1 MTEEGRLAAEPEED
15 DDMEL
20 DDDSANGLLRSFG
33 RQVKAL
39 RIRAGMSKAQLGA
52 ELNYSE
58 SQIGSI
64 EIGRRV
70 MQSDAIDRCDEVL
83 DAGGVLVAMKE
94 QVERA
99 GFPKF
104 FRDARRYESQAVE
117 LHAYDTQV
125 INGLLQTEDYAR
137 TVLRMRRPRTR
148 GDVIDQQVAS
158 RVARQDI
165 FERSPLP
172 DMSFVL
178 EEAILRRTFRDS
190 VMMRAQWQRLLDVG
204 RQNIAEIQ
212 IMPMDCDD
220 HAGLNGPFSLMETE
234 DGRRIGYMEVEGV
247 SRLHTARKRV
257 RELDLK
263 YGVIRA
269 QALSPSPSLALIDQ
283 LLGER

>member
-104 FRDARRYESQAVE
+104 FRDARRYEAKAVE
-117 LHAYDTQV
+117 LHVYATQA
-125 INGLLQTEDYAR
+125 IPGLLQTTDYVR
-137 TVLRMRRPRTR
+137 TVFRMERPQPSA
-148 GDVIDQQVAS
+148 DVIQQHITS
-158 RVARQDI
+158 RLERQKV
-165 FERSPLP
+165 FERDPAVN
-172 DMSFVL
+172 MSFVM
-178 EEAILRRTFRDS
+178 EEALIRRTLGDPE
-190 VMMRAQWQRLLDVG
+190 MMRGQWDRILELG
-204 RQNIAEIQ
+204 RRHHIEIQ
-212 IMPMDCDD
+212 IMPMKCDE
-220 HAGLNGPFSLMETE
+220 HAGLGGPFTLMET
-234 DGRRIGYMEVEGV
+234 DRGQRIAYVEVQQV
-247 SRLHTARKRV
+247 SRLHTDRKRV
-257 RELDLK
+257 RELELK
-263 YGVIRA
+263 YGIIRA
-269 QALSPSPSLALIDQ
+269 QALSPSASLAYVEQ
-283 LLGER
+283 LLGEP

>member
-1 MTEEGRLAAEPEED
+1 MTEEGRLAGEPEED

-20 DDDSANGLLRSFG
+20 DDDSTNGLLRSFG
-33 RQVKAL
+33 RQVQAL
-39 RIRAGMSKAQLGA
+39 RVRRGLSKAELGSA
-52 ELNYSE
+52 LNYSE

-70 MQSDAIDRCDEVL
+70 MQPDVIDRADEVL

-104 FRDARRYESQAVE
+104 FRDARKYESRAVE

-148 GDVIDQQVAS
+148 GDVIEQQVLS
-158 RVARQDI
+158 RLARQDI
-165 FERSPLP
+165 FERNPLP

-178 EEAILRRTFRDS
+178 EEAALRRSFANPA
-190 VMMRAQWQRLLDVG
+190 MIQAQWQHLLDVG
-204 RQNIAEIQ
+204 RESLAEIQ
-212 IMPMDCDD
+212 IMPTNCAE
-220 HAGLNGPFSLMETE
+220 HAGLNGAFSLMETE
-234 DGRRIGYMEVEGV
+234 DGRRVGYVEVQDV
-247 SRLHTARKRV
+247 SRLHTHRKRV

-263 YGVIRA
+263 YGIIRA
-269 QALSPSPSLALIDQ
+269 QALPPSASLDLIEQ